1 MTLAPQMRQGL
12 KMLAMSLPE
21 LRAELLREM
30 SLNPVIDD
38 IEPTL
43 EKTTISEKE
52 SEAVE
57 SERVSDYPEGDD
69 NPFDS
74 AYLDGVNRHEVDAE
88 SLERRQRLF
97 DNRTADVTLQE
108 HLLSQ
113 LPFSSVEPRKMLLAE
128 TLIGELDDDG
138 YFKGSMPDIEMVTGE
153 SEESIRSTLAKIAQ
167 LDPPGCGATT
177 HQECLLAQL
186 DEIRD
191 EVLREKVRL
200 LVTRHWQDMAEGKT
214 GAIFADLSI
223 DRAGYVQ
230 ALKALRTLD
239 PRPGRAYRQTRRGEE
254 YVNPEV
260 HAVKCSDGWEA
271 AVDARGLPEIRISP
285 KFVSMLED
293 PSLSAE
299 TKEYIRERIAGAKA
313 LADSVSRRQETVA
326 AIAQAIFD
334 AQSGFFTGGLSAL
347 RPLTMQEIA
356 DKAGVHPATVS
367 RTVNGKYASTPKGT
381 VELRRFFVS
390 GVATSDGGEVS
401 KERVLSR
408 LKALVEAEDGENPL
422 SDEKIASL
430 LKAGGFILARRTVA
444 KYRGELSI
452 PGAAERKSGCGGSCP
467 SDVVF
472 GKIKSRPNNRPE

>member
-1 MTLAPQMRQGL
+1 MVLAPHMRQGL

-52 SEAVE
+52 READAD
-57 SERVSDYPEGDD
+57 ERYSDYPDGDD
-69 NPFDS
+69 NPFDA
-74 AYLDGVNRHEVDAE
+74 AYLDGVNRDEADADRI
-88 SLERRQRLF
+88 ERRRKLF
-97 DNRTADVTLQE
+97 DNQTSEETLQE
-108 HLLSQ
+108 HLLAQ
-113 LPFSSVEPRKMLLAE
+113 LPFSDIAPGRMLLAE
-128 TLIGELDDDG
+128 TLVGELDDDG
-138 YFKGSMPDIEMVTGE
+138 YFRGSMPDIEMVTGE
-153 SEESIRSTLAKIAQ
+153 SAEAIRSTLAKIME

-186 DEIRD
+186 DEISDPVIRG
-191 EVLREKVRL
+191 KVRA
-200 LVTRHWQDMAEGKT
+200 LVTGHWLDMAT
-214 GAIFADLSI
+214 GNADAILSDPAF
-223 DRAGYVQ
+223 DRESYT
-230 ALKALRTLD
+230 KALAALRSLD
-239 PRPGRAYRQTRRGEE
+239 PRPGRAFRQTRRGEE
-254 YVNPEV
+254 YINPEV
-260 HAVKCSDGWEA
+260 HAVRCSDGWEA
-271 AVDARGLPEIRISP
+271 AVDARSLPEIRISP
-285 KFVSMLED
+285 KFISMLED
-293 PSLSAE
+293 PSLPAE
-299 TKEYIRERIAGAKA
+299 TKEYVREKIARAKA
-313 LADSVSRRQETVA
+313 LADSVERRQETVA

-430 LKAGGFILARRTVA
+430 LKAEGFTLARRTVA
-444 KYRGELSI
+444 KYRAMLSI
-452 PGAAERKSGCGGSCP
+452 PGASARST
-467 SDVVF
+467 
-472 GKIKSRPNNRPE
+472 GKNSAGART